1 MQTTATAGPAAT
13 EAAAALK
20 QLLGSIVGDAHVD
33 GDTARRRLFS
43 EDIWQAGDHV
53 AALIVAPGSTAEL
66 QRVVAA
72 AHAAGVPIAPRG
84 AGMSYTGGYL
94 PASDATIALDMTRMN
109 RILRISAE
117 DMTVTVEAGCTW
129 HALNQ
134 ALAAQGLRTPFWGP
148 ISGLYST
155 IGGGLSQLNAMFG
168 AGRYGTTSESLV
180 ALTVVLGDGQ
190 LLRTGARG
198 PDGDTPFYR
207 HYGPDLAGLFCGDGG
222 AFGVKAEI
230 TLRLI
235 RLPRHED
242 HASFSF
248 KTGDQLLRAMAE
260 IARAGLA
267 AETCAFD
274 PGLTKVRL
282 QRMSLMSDMKTLGA
296 VIGKQ
301 KNLGAG
307 LLSAAKIAL
316 GGRKFIEEEEYPLHV
331 IAEGRSREG
340 VAADMAAIRAIAAA
354 QDGVEIENTIAKVMR
369 AQPFPEPN
377 SILGPK
383 GEAWGSVHGHVSL
396 SNAPAMFA
404 DVEALFA
411 DMAGEFAAHGVHHGY
426 LFTTLSTNAVTIE
439 PVFYWPDAYRP
450 VHASMIEP
458 AHLARLPRIEANPAA
473 FAVVARARKGV
484 RDIAARY
491 GCAHFQIAR
500 TYPYRDSRD
509 AASKAL
515 LDAIK
520 AAVDPSGLL
529 NPGVLGFP
537 E

>member
-1 MQTTATAGPAAT
+1 MQSSVDLAAS
-13 EAAAALK
+13 AAESTLKNALAA
-20 QLLGSIVGDAHVD
+20 IVGERHVRD
-33 GDTARRRLFS
+33 DEAERRLFS
-43 EDIWQAGDHV
+43 EDIWQAGAHV
-53 AALIVAPGSTAEL
+53 AALVVAPASLDELAE
-66 QRVVAA
+66 VVRA
-72 AHAAGVPIAPRG
+72 AHAAGAAIAPRG
-84 AGMSYTGGYL
+84 AGMSYTGAYL
-94 PASDATIALDMTRMN
+94 PATDNTVSLDMTRMN
-109 RILRISAE
+109 RVLRISAE

-134 ALAAQGLRTPFWGP
+134 ALAAHGLRTPFWGP

-168 AGRYGTTSESLV
+168 AGRYGTTSESMV
-180 ALTVVLGDGQ
+180 ALTVVLGDGRI
-190 LLRTGARG
+190 LRTGARG
-198 PDGDTPFYR
+198 LDGDTPFYR

-222 AFGVKAEI
+222 TLGVKAEI

-235 RLPRHED
+235 RVPQHEG

-248 KTGDQLLRAMAE
+248 KTGADLLRAMAE

-301 KNLGAG
+301 KNVAKG
-307 LLSAAKIAL
+307 LFAAAKIAL
-316 GGRKFIEEEEYPLHV
+316 GGRNFIEEQEYPLHV
-331 IAEGRSREG
+331 IAEGRSAEG

-354 QDGVEIENTIAKVMR
+354 QSGVEIENTIAKVMR

-396 SNAPAMFA
+396 SNAPAMFV

-411 DMAGEFAAHGVHHGY
+411 EMAGAFAKHGIHHGY
-426 LFTTLSTNAVTIE
+426 LFTTLSTNAITIE

-458 AHLARLPRIEANPAA
+458 DHLARLPRLAANPEA
-473 FAVVARARKGV
+473 FAVVAAARKGV
-484 RDIAARY
+484 REIAARY
-491 GCAHFQIAR
+491 GCAHFQIGR
-500 TYPYRDSRD
+500 TYAYRESRD
-509 AASKAL
+509 AASTAL

-520 AAVDPSGLL
+520 AAVDPAGLL
-529 NPGVLGFP
+529 NPGGLGFP
-537 E
+537 Q